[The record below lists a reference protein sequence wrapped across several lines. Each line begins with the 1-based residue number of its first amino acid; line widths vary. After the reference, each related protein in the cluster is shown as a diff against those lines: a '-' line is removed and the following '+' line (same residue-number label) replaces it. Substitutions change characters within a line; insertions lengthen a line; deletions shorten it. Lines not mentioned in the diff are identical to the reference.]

1 MWLCV
6 AALPLLTP
14 ASSRAQD
21 TSVLCSELGE
31 CAGTW
36 ISELGFA
43 FGLDATGTSSDF
55 NLTWEF
61 GLLQPMSDRRT
72 GLGGTT
78 IVGFDMSGDTR
89 FGLKARQRT
98 QFEKVLLDIGIGAL
112 LYDSR
117 GGLGA
122 TAHLG
127 VGINRHLSVRLA
139 VDIVD
144 RQGGAAVFPYAGINL
159 AKVSGRLSPVE
170 GVLGAL
176 TPLLA
181 VAIGEFF

>member
-1 MWLCV
+1 
-6 AALPLLTP
+6 
-14 ASSRAQD
+14 
-21 TSVLCSELGE
+21 LGL
-31 CAGTW
+31 AYN
-36 ISELGFA
+36 
-43 FGLDATGTSSDF
+43 LDATGTSSDF

-61 GLLQPMSDRRT
+61 GVLETMSDRRT

-78 IVGFDMSGDTR
+78 IVGFDLSGQTR
-89 FGLKARQRT
+89 FGLKVRQRT
-98 QFEKVLLDIGIGAL
+98 QFDKILLDIGIGAL

-117 GGLGA
+117 GGIGA

-127 VGINRHLSVRLA
+127 VGIKRNFGVRLA

-144 RQGGAAVFPYAGINL
+144 RRGGAAVFPYVGVNV
-159 AKVSGRLSPVE
+159 AKISSQLSPIE

-181 VAIGEFF
+181 VVIGELL